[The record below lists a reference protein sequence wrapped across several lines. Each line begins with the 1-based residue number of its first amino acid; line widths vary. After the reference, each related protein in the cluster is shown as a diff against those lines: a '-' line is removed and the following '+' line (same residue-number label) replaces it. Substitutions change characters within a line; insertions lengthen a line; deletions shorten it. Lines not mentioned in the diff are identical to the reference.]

1 MTVVMF
7 IEELK
12 KEKKNISRHRDY
24 SITGNEYMNI
34 LDSMINALNENIEL
48 KKELKETKAIKQEVI
63 IKEKIIYRK
72 R

>member
-12 KEKKNISRHRDY
+12 KEKKNISRHRGY
-24 SITGNEYMNI
+24 SITGNEYINI